1 MIAAAEPAVPET
13 TAVQAAT
20 QSSELLMLG
29 PDLAITPDLM
39 PPPRPTMSAIASPNR
54 PQVTVPSLATAEAS
68 SVPIPAIA
76 DFTTL
81 INTFEPLPRGDT
93 GAQAAVLNPSPENV
107 STELPPLPTLT
118 ATEPT
123 LPYLVEFGQP
133 LPGVTSQFPAAYM
146 PRKR

>member
-1 MIAAAEPAVPET
+1 VQR
-13 TAVQAAT
+13 TADAR
-20 QSSELLMLG
+20 
-29 PDLAITPDLM
+29 PDLPITPDLM
-39 PPPRPTMSAIASPNR
+39 PPPRPTMSADRSPNR